1 MVPGKSHWYR
11 TDYNKGIRTE
21 ADGMAY
27 TTFTFYEQTYHGN
40 VVPAE
45 DFDRIADR
53 ASDFL
58 DTITFD
64 RLADGLP
71 SNERAATRDKLYQL
85 ELADKQAMSAAA
97 GGTSSGGPGAAEG
110 VVTSR
115 SAGSESISYASP
127 SEMANGA
134 KAWSTVY
141 QATGDAQATNKNLED
156 TARLYLTGLRTDE
169 GVLLLY
175 AGL

>member
-1 MVPGKSHWYR
+1 
-11 TDYNKGIRTE
+11 
-21 ADGMAY
+21 MAY

-53 ASDFL
+53 SSDFL
-58 DTITFD
+58 DVITFD

-71 SNERAATRDKLYQL
+71 SNEKAATKVQKAVCAVCDKLYQL

-97 GGTSSGGPGAAEG
+97 GGTSSGGTGGVTSG

-134 KAWSTVY
+134 KAWSAVY
-141 QATGDAQATNKNLED
+141 QAAGDMQKTNKLLED
-156 TARLYLTGLRTDE
+156 AARWHLTGVRNDD

-175 AGL
+175 AGME

>member
-1 MVPGKSHWYR
+1 
-11 TDYNKGIRTE
+11 
-21 ADGMAY
+21 MAY

-71 SNERAATRDKLYQL
+71 SNERAATK
-85 ELADKQAMSAAA
+85 
-97 GGTSSGGPGAAEG
+97 GAEG
-110 VVTSR
+110 RVR
-115 SAGSESISYASP
+115 
-127 SEMANGA
+127 
-134 KAWSTVY
+134 
-141 QATGDAQATNKNLED
+141 
-156 TARLYLTGLRTDE
+156 GLRQAIST
-169 GVLLLY
+169 G
-175 AGL
+175 AGR

>member
-1 MVPGKSHWYR
+1 
-11 TDYNKGIRTE
+11 
-21 ADGMAY
+21 MAY
-27 TTFTFYEQTYHGN
+27 TDFEFYATTYHGN
-40 VVPAE
+40 VVPEA
-45 DFDRIADR
+45 DFPRIADR

-58 DTITFD
+58 DVITFD
-64 RLADGLP
+64 RLIDGLP
-71 SNERAATRDKLYQL
+71 DDERAKAKVQKAVCAVSDKLYEL
-85 ELADKQAMSAAA
+85 ELAEKQALSAAA
-97 GGTSSGGPGAAEG
+97 GGTSSSTAGGTGGVNAG

-134 KAWSTVY
+134 KTWSAVY
-141 QATGDAQATNKNLED
+141 QAAGNEEATNNLLCNA
-156 TARLYLTGLRTDE
+156 ARLYLTGVRDDK

>member
-1 MVPGKSHWYR
+1 
-11 TDYNKGIRTE
+11 
-21 ADGMAY
+21 MAY
-27 TTFTFYEQTYHGN
+27 ATFTFYEQTYHGN

-58 DTITFD
+58 DVITFD

-71 SNERAATRDKLYQL
+71 SDERAATKVQKAVCAVCDKLYQL
-85 ELADKQAMSAAA
+85 ELADKQALSAAS
-97 GGTSSGGPGAAEG
+97 GGISSGGSGGATSG
-110 VVTSR
+110 VITSR

-134 KAWSTVY
+134 KAWSAVY
-141 QATGDAQATNKNLED
+141 QAAGDAQASNKNLAD
-156 TARLYLTGLRTDE
+156 TARLYLTGVRTDE

>member
-1 MVPGKSHWYR
+1 
-11 TDYNKGIRTE
+11 
-21 ADGMAY
+21 MAY
-27 TTFTFYEQTYHGN
+27 ATFTFYEQTYHGN

-58 DTITFD
+58 DVITFD

-71 SNERAATRDKLYQL
+71 SDERAATKVQKAVCAVCDKLYQL
-85 ELADKQAMSAAA
+85 ELADKQALSAAS
-97 GGTSSGGPGAAEG
+97 GGISSGGSGGATSG
-110 VVTSR
+110 VITSR

-134 KAWSTVY
+134 KAWCAGY
-141 QATGDAQATNKNLED
+141 KAAGDAQASNKNLED
-156 TARLYLTGLRTDE
+156 TARLYLTGVRTYE

>member
-1 MVPGKSHWYR
+1 
-11 TDYNKGIRTE
+11 
-21 ADGMAY
+21 MAY

-40 VVPAE
+40 VIPSDE
-45 DFDRIADR
+45 FDRIADR

-71 SNERAATRDKLYQL
+71 SDERAATKVQKAVCAVCDKLYQL

-134 KAWSTVY
+134 KAWSAVY
-141 QATGDAQATNKNLED
+141 QAAGDAQETNKLLAD
-156 TARLYLTGLRTDE
+156 AAMLYLA
-169 GVLLLY
+169 GVKNDDGVPLLY
-175 AGL
+175 AGTR